1 VSEAELWSE
10 FLWLAAYD
18 YYGQCSSRGY
28 VSGEAIR
35 HDAEK
40 WFESE
45 SREIGSFVWCAN
57 LLNLD
62 PQWLK
67 TKLLQEAKPR
77 VKAKNAQAR
86 VLRSRFK
93 RAMARRARPHPWA
106 DARAA
111 FVLGLVLGRSIQF
124 STRQSPPRLLLGA

>member
-1 VSEAELWSE
+1 VSEINLWSE

-28 VSGEAIR
+28 ESGEAIR
-35 HDAEK
+35 LDAEK
-40 WFESE
+40 WFQSE
-45 SREIGSFVWCAN
+45 SREVGSFVWCAN

-106 DARAA
+106 DARLA
-111 FVLGLVLGRSIQF
+111 FMFGWALGRSSI
-124 STRQSPPRLLLGA
+124 SPPRQSPPRLLLGA